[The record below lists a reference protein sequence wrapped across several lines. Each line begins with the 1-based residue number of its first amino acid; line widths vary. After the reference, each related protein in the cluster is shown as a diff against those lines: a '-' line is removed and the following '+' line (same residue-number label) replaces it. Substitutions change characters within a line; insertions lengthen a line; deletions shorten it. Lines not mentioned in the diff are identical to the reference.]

1 MTPDELAALA
11 AIRGLASANRV
22 RITSHASREARHAG
36 VENADV
42 FCALRTAA
50 ACKDQRRD
58 ATTAADW
65 KVTGRDR
72 DGDELHCAVTIEG
85 EVVVVTVF

>member
-1 MTPDELAALA
+1 VTPAELAALA
-11 AIRGLASANRV
+11 TIKGLASANRV
-22 RITSHASREARHAG
+22 RITPHASREARHAG

-50 ACKDQRRD
+50 ACKDQRHD

-65 KVTGRDR
+65 KVTGQDR
-72 DGDELHCAVTIEG
+72 EGDALNCAVTIEG
-85 EVVVVTVF
+85 DVVVVTVF